1 MAVTRSLF
9 RNVSAHATEP
19 HHIVRAL
26 NEAMSEGNESS
37 MFVTLFVG
45 VLELETGLLHYC
57 NAGHD
62 APLLIASGSCQELPC
77 EPNIPVGIMP
87 GWEFAPQVAQLQPDT
102 TVFLYT
108 DGLNEAENAGHE
120 GDPRHTDGTSCS
132 RLRWRCRTERRP
144 HHVSHPLLAWQMSEE
159 RIIFII
165 RKNRNLCIGNLCM
178 PSWP

>member
-1 MAVTRSLF
+1 MQ
-9 RNVSAHATEP
+9 
-19 HHIVRAL
+19 AL

-120 GDPRHTDGTSCS
+120 QF
-132 RLRWRCRTERRP
+132 E
-144 HHVSHPLLAWQMSEE
+144 ME
-159 RIIFII
+159 RIRQVAETLPTSGLNTSETLVTQMAQAVAAFVGDAEQFDDLTMMCMEYKHGDII
-165 RKNRNLCIGNLCM
+165 
-178 PSWP
+178 